1 MEKIAVLLTCFNR
14 KDKTLNCLE
23 AFYSALEVFQQR
35 KELKAQIYLTDDGST
50 DGTAEAVLKKYPNT
64 KVIQGTGDLFW
75 ANGMRSSWTTALKGN
90 YDAYLLLNDDTTVYK
105 DVLFELFKTHT
116 YSLNTYKE
124 AGIYVGATEDQR
136 TKELT
141 YSGAVVTNFFTAS
154 IKVIVPDGVKYQ
166 RCDFGN
172 ANIMLVPKEVVEK
185 IGILSAGYAH
195 GKADY
200 DYTMMAR
207 KAKVPALIGPKISGH
222 CVYDHDHYYVNWE
235 NKSLSERWKVL
246 YSPTGIDFKS
256 QLKFNRKFFPFRF
269 PLVLL
274 SGYFKLFFP
283 KIYLRRFNIKHKE

>member
-1 MEKIAVLLTCFNR
+1 MNYFPLFMNTVAILITCHNR
-14 KDKTLNCLE
+14 KEKTIDCLVSFYKALNSFNE
-23 AFYSALEVFQQR
+23 KQD
-35 KELKAQIYLTDDGST
+35 LKIQVYLTDDGST
-50 DGTAEAVLKKYPNT
+50 DGTGVDIKKHFPET
-64 KVIQGTGDLFW
+64 KIIQGSGNLFW
-75 ANGMRSSWTTALKGN
+75 ANGMRSSWQTALKGN

-105 DVLFELFKTHT
+105 DFLFELFKTHA
-116 YSLNTYKE
+116 YCLDTYKE
-124 AGIYVGATEDQR
+124 AGIYVGATENQQ

-274 SGYFKLFFP
+274 SGYFNLFK
-283 KIYLRRFNIKHKE
+283 KI